1 MIVIM
6 IKNQKVKNPRMK
18 TKRKIKRNQRI
29 IKTLHLVRMIA
40 IMIKNLKKAKQR
52 EKMRRKRPQR

>member
-6 IKNQKVKNPRMK
+6 IKNQKVKNQRMK
-18 TKRKIKRNQRI
+18 IKRKIKRNRRI

-52 EKMRRKRPQR
+52 EKMRRKKPQR